1 MRSFWLLLALCCRA
15 GSVDD
20 GYVYED
26 LRVLREVLQ
35 AFQPGAKSEKSYAE
49 ICELT
54 EVTCV
59 RVQDRWRVKI
69 LDLFTYNAGGILSKA
84 ICRLT
89 WLHELHMSKVKGQL
103 PSCLGDLRM
112 LHTLKIVDSRELVGQ
127 LPESVSNLKHLEGL
141 TIREVGFT
149 GSFPRAFW
157 SLPRLQSVEIQGTAQ
172 LSQMT
177 VDLPEEVGALSQLE
191 MLWLTNVKI
200 TSPLPESLG
209 LLPRLRKLYLTN
221 TQLPQ
226 PLPSSLGLLRKLKI
240 LRLDQNQLEE
250 LPPSLAALTELYE
263 LDVRSNKIKEFPLS
277 FTALQSLAQWHV
289 GYNPILR
296 AQLHGCTPA
305 RRDPCILFKSSKTEA
320 ECIDEGMR
328 SRLDDIFKALLDG
341 QYETYRSEQP
351 KCACFWEGVACLTT
365 RNGTR
370 VVHRVVGISL
380 QSERLEGHLPRQLGD
395 LEDLEFLDLRGQL
408 GGAIPEE
415 IGSLQKLKILDLTGN
430 ALSGPI
436 PSKIFSMEALQLLSL
451 AENQLSSE
459 LASVKIEMPELLVL
473 NISCNRL
480 SGGYATLALSSAQ
493 LPKLRYFHLHRN
505 LFQGVL
511 PQDRNDWLGFPNL
524 WELTLSG
531 NQFSLRLPPAIA
543 NLNQLRVLD
552 ISDTNLVGNVP
563 GAMENM
569 SELIRFDIHNSKID
583 RKLFGKN
590 QKLGGEGSNCAPML
604 EDPCHFFATS
614 DRAPLEKALRTVWG
628 PAYWQRHAYSADT
641 PFCSWSGVTCTTS
654 NGQPRV
660 VRLILED
667 ALMSGSV
674 AKDLGDLTAL
684 RELRIRSRKTTGALP
699 ISLGRLQ
706 NLEILE
712 VQGPFDGNLLT
723 CLWLGQLTSL
733 RVLILR
739 TAFRDDNDGDTLP
752 DKFAS
757 LEQLEVLDLTG
768 NRVHTDFGD
777 FIRDLPK
784 PKLRELRLSGN
795 ILRGALG
802 EELGELT
809 NLEVLALDGNRLDS
823 TLPGGLAR
831 LTALRELD
839 LRNNSFEGSIP
850 TDLRKLPHLTRL
862 ALGDNNFKRKIAEDN
877 CAPLDEDPCGLF
889 RFKVLPEDG
898 EEPWPFII
906 AFSLLLSGVFYRD
919 KTFKGGSGVKAGA
932 MELAAGID
940 ELSVYECRR
949 KARNFV
955 AIVEVCQL
963 CLVIAVPLLWR
974 PLLGCI
980 SSLTIILG
988 KLLLSLLFHKEL
1000 ILRPLD
1006 LLLPEG
1012 SSVHSL
1018 PSKEMALH
1026 ATLLSFVA
1034 TGLWLTSLAS
1044 AALQKQTVL
1053 QNHLQYVFLVAFV
1066 WALSRVKLATSKV
1079 PFDEQNEQ
1087 KAKELRQIAI
1097 ILEVFARDADWRR
1110 TEERTVSVDF
1120 HLPSHAQRSGE
1131 EIELQS
1137 SATPSLKSVQS
1148 DPTPAEE
1155 PEDPEEAM
1163 RWDGTGHRKIG
1174 VSVSVRQMF
1183 AIGGPTSLTMRWT
1196 DDRRHSKE
1204 VWLLE
1209 MGPVVWNG
1217 AGGAL
1222 FDMALVLLML
1232 LQSLAL
1238 CQFAR
1243 AEHTFLTIC
1252 LMATAW
1258 RLTIWNALTWIKLP
1272 KEIGTTVQ
1280 QGFFTEGIMRVRS
1293 DAFGV
1298 VAPVLAVSSCC
1309 VAAMSKPDSIAG
1321 YFILFAA
1328 LVPIAITAWQ
1338 LRIQDRRA
1346 GFI

>member
-1 MRSFWLLLALCCRA
+1 MWGKLEEAPVCAAAKSAEISTFKVIPGMLSDGGHSLGVSMTVKITQLLNARPGSYTPCALSGFFWRSAAAPGAWTT
-15 GSVDD
+15 D
-20 GYVYED
+20 VYED

-1034 TGLWLTSLAS
+1034 SR
-1044 AALQKQTVL
+1044 LQ
-1053 QNHLQYVFLVAFV
+1053 
-1066 WALSRVKLATSKV
+1066 
-1079 PFDEQNEQ
+1079 
-1087 KAKELRQIAI
+1087 
-1097 ILEVFARDADWRR
+1097 
-1110 TEERTVSVDF
+1110 
-1120 HLPSHAQRSGE
+1120 
-1131 EIELQS
+1131 
-1137 SATPSLKSVQS
+1137 
-1148 DPTPAEE
+1148 
-1155 PEDPEEAM
+1155 
-1163 RWDGTGHRKIG
+1163 
-1174 VSVSVRQMF
+1174 
-1183 AIGGPTSLTMRWT
+1183 
-1196 DDRRHSKE
+1196 
-1204 VWLLE
+1204 
-1209 MGPVVWNG
+1209 
-1217 AGGAL
+1217 
-1222 FDMALVLLML
+1222 
-1232 LQSLAL
+1232 
-1238 CQFAR
+1238 
-1243 AEHTFLTIC
+1243 LTI
-1252 LMATAW
+1252 A
-1258 RLTIWNALTWIKLP
+1258 
-1272 KEIGTTVQ
+1272 
-1280 QGFFTEGIMRVRS
+1280 
-1293 DAFGV
+1293 
-1298 VAPVLAVSSCC
+1298 VL
-1309 VAAMSKPDSIAG
+1309 G
-1321 YFILFAA
+1321 
-1328 LVPIAITAWQ
+1328 
-1338 LRIQDRRA
+1338 
-1346 GFI
+1346 